1 MPQVHIDVDPTTEAT
16 PARIKPDSDTPF
28 RIAILGD
35 FSGRARKEDPG
46 PVRAIE
52 IDPGNFEEVMERMGV
67 ALELAAGDV
76 KLALHFRE
84 LDDFHPDN
92 IYRSTPLFK
101 AFEEAR
107 KELAKPR
114 PAPVI
119 EKPVAPPPP
128 PTGGSLLDMIAEQS
142 SQSPASAPKR
152 SATDPEAW
160 DEAIRGIA
168 QKHSLPKEDPRAQ
181 AAATQLESTAAAAM
195 RAILSHPD
203 FQSLEAAW
211 RSIFFLFQ
219 HVEASVELKVY
230 LIDAPRAEIGSALRV
245 LATEQPWNL
254 IAGLYTFTHSE
265 SDCALLAKI
274 GAIAKQLGAPFIAAI
289 DPKLFGCESIAET
302 PDPDD
307 WKRVD
312 AEELATWN
320 ALRQSPDAA
329 SIGLAMPRFLL
340 RVPYG
345 AKTSPIDSF
354 DFEEMPVR
362 NHEAYLWGNPV
373 IACAALLGQAFNAD
387 GWDLRPGSINRIH
400 SIPVHSYAPG
410 EITPPA
416 EIWITER
423 FAMTM
428 IDAGVMPL
436 ASVKN
441 SDAVQLVRMQS
452 ITDPPRPLA
461 GAW

>member
-1 MPQVHIDVDPTTEAT
+1 
-16 PARIKPDSDTPF
+16 
-28 RIAILGD
+28 
-35 FSGRARKEDPG
+35 
-46 PVRAIE
+46 
-52 IDPGNFEEVMERMGV
+52 
-67 ALELAAGDV
+67 
-76 KLALHFRE
+76 
-84 LDDFHPDN
+84 
-92 IYRSTPLFK
+92 
-101 AFEEAR
+101 
-107 KELAKPR
+107 
-114 PAPVI
+114 
-119 EKPVAPPPP
+119 
-128 PTGGSLLDMIAEQS
+128 MIAEQS
-142 SQSPASAPKR
+142 APVQQQPKR
-152 SATDPEAW
+152 SAEDPEAW
-160 DEAIRGIA
+160 DQAIRGIA
-168 QKHSLPKEDPRAQ
+168 HKHSLPKEDPLAQ

-203 FQSLEAAW
+203 FQSLESAW

-219 HVEASVELKVY
+219 HVEASVELKIY

-265 SDCALLAKI
+265 SDCTLLAKI

-289 DPKLFGCESIAET
+289 DPKIFGCESIAAT

-307 WKRVD
+307 WKRVS
-312 AEELATWN
+312 AEELAAWN

-329 SIGLAMPRFLL
+329 WLGLAIPRFLL

-362 NHEAYLWGNPV
+362 PTHEAYLWGNPA
-373 IACAALLGQAFNAD
+373 IACAALIGKAFNAD
-387 GWDLRPGSINRIH
+387 GWDLRPGSVNRIH

-410 EITPPA
+410 EVTPQA

-423 FAMTM
+423 FAMQM

-436 ASVKN
+436 ASVKH
-441 SDAVQLVRMQS
+441 SDSIQLVRMQS
-452 ITDPPRPLA
+452 IADPSLPLA
-461 GAW
+461 GSW